1 MNIAVPGV
9 TARVPASFEAKVPV
23 VGYLIPKVSPA
34 KSPVKVA
41 PEVSRAATV
50 VPL

>member
-1 MNIAVPGV
+1 MNNGVPGV

-23 VGYLIPKVSPA
+23 VGYWIPKVSPA
-34 KSPVKVA
+34 NWPVKVA
-41 PEVSRAATV
+41 PEVSRVAKV